1 MRAVCSSVPW
11 RSIPALL
18 ATLLGQP
25 GSAVAETSAVGM
37 LPAGHPVPGADTAGL
52 VQPHAVGSIS
62 APVQGLVAPSLMLA
76 EVYRPGIAVADY
88 WVSEKLDGVRAFW
101 DGAHLISRGG
111 HRVRAPAWFLAGFPL
126 ESLDGELWMGR
137 GRFETLAGTVRRLEP
152 VDTDWREVRFMA
164 FDLPGLAAPFGER
177 LSRLQGL
184 VAASGNP
191 RLSVLEQVRVPNHE
205 ALMAMLARVARAGG
219 EGLMLHRDAA
229 WYRGGRTPD
238 LLKLKPYEDA
248 EALVVAQV
256 PGKGRFQGMLGALE
270 VVEGAGRRF
279 RIGTGFTDSLRRN
292 PPPIGSRVTF
302 KFQGRTAEGLPRFAS
317 FLRVEPEP
325 SQ

>member
-1 MRAVCSSVPW
+1 
-11 RSIPALL
+11 
-18 ATLLGQP
+18 
-25 GSAVAETSAVGM
+25 
-37 LPAGHPVPGADTAGL
+37 
-52 VQPHAVGSIS
+52 
-62 APVQGLVAPSLMLA
+62 MLA
-76 EVYRPGIAVADY
+76 EVYQPGIAVADY
-88 WVSEKLDGVRAFW
+88 WVSEKLDGMRAFW
-101 DGAHLISRGG
+101 DGVHLISRGG
-111 HRVRAPAWFLAGFPL
+111 HRVRAPAWFIAGFPL

-137 GRFETLAGTVRRLEP
+137 GRFEALSGTVRRLEP
-152 VDTDWREVRFMA
+152 VDADWREVRFMV

-184 VAASGNP
+184 VAASDNP
-191 RLSVLEQVRVPNHE
+191 RLSVLAQERCPDHE
-205 ALMAMLARVARAGG
+205 TLMAMLARVARADG

-270 VVEGAGRRF
+270 VVEGERRRF
-279 RIGTGFTDSLRRN
+279 RIGTGFTDAIRRN

-302 KFQGRTAEGLPRFAS
+302 KYQGRTAEGIPRFAS
-317 FLRVEPEP
+317 FLRVDPEP
-325 SQ
+325 SH